1 MATDGVLCCSIH
13 VAVAVVAVDAVDVDG
28 NVVHVALDDDVVDVV
43 VDVDSVD
50 VDDVDVD
57 IDVFVDDHYVCSSVA
72 GLLCNTPKA
81 RYPQNCGVTAPL

>member
-1 MATDGVLCCSIH
+1 MSARDSL
-13 VAVAVVAVDAVDVDG
+13 VVAVDVDVG
-28 NVVHVALDDDVVDVV
+28 GVHVAL
-43 VDVDSVD
+43 
-50 VDDVDVD
+50 D

>member
-43 VDVDSVD
+43 VDVVDVVVDVVDAVVD
-50 VDDVDVD
+50 VDDVVDV
-57 IDVFVDDHYVCSSVA
+57 VDVA
-72 GLLCNTPKA
+72 GLLCSSPMALADTNELKA
-81 RYPQNCGVTAPL
+81 PAAL

>member
-50 VDDVDVD
+50 VDDVDMLT
-57 IDVFVDDHYVCSSVA
+57 CT
-72 GLLCNTPKA
+72 LQNTQKPAKS
-81 RYPQNCGVTAPL
+81 TANLGTSGQV